1 MIQDKSMI
9 FMKRLGTCMLLI
21 LCALNMWAFDFEHNG
36 FYYNFLDG
44 NDIEVTY
51 QDYYNDNYEGKTVAN
66 IPPDITH
73 LGIEFNVMSIG
84 KCAFWNC
91 ATLSTVNISYGT
103 EMIEDDA
110 FSKCPALTS
119 VNIPNSVTNIG
130 ARAFLRTALATI
142 TIPNNVKTIRE
153 STFSQCE
160 SLRSAI
166 IPNSVTTIEKYAF
179 QMCSSLDYIVCNAT
193 DVPQLGVGVFSGIT
207 QSLVTLYVPEESIEK
222 YKEAEQWKEFRTI
235 LPLEQVPSAL
245 DNVDASTRNI
255 QKQFR
260 NGRLLILRDGV
271 EYNAMGQEL

>member
-1 MIQDKSMI
+1 
-9 FMKRLGTCMLLI
+9 MKRIGTCILLI
-21 LCALNMWAFDFEHNG
+21 LCALNMLAFDFEHNG
-36 FYYNFLDG
+36 FYYNVLDG

-51 QDYYNDNYEGKTVAN
+51 QDYYKDNYEGKTVAN

-73 LGIEFNVMSIG
+73 LGIEYNVMSIG

-130 ARAFLRTALATI
+130 ARAFLRTALVTI
-142 TIPNNVKTIRE
+142 AIPDNLTTIRE

-166 IPNSVTTIEKYAF
+166 IPKSVTTIENYAF
-179 QMCSSLDYIVCNAT
+179 QMCSSLDYIVCNAI
-193 DVPQLGVGVFSGIT
+193 DVPQLGIGVFSGIT

-235 LPLEQVPSAL
+235 LPIEQAPSAIE
-245 DNVDASTRNI
+245 NI
-255 QKQFR
+255 PLPMTKFQKILR
-260 NGRLLILRDGV
+260 NGQLIIVCDGV